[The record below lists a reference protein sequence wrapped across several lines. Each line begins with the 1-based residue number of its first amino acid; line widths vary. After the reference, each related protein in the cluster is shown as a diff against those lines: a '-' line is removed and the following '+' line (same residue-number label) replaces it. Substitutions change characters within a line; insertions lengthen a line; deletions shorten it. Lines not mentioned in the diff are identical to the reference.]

1 MTNTVQPSTP
11 VLALAL
17 FLLAPGAA
25 GPAGQQ
31 PPPPITASIAISA
44 PPYRLTAGDVMD
56 VKFAYNPELNETV
69 TVRPDGRIS
78 LQMIGDVQAQSL
90 TPLEL
95 AANIDE
101 KYSKVLRHPNVSVIV
116 REFAGQKAYVG
127 GEVVAPGTVELR
139 GGLTSLQAILKTG
152 GLKPSAKLDSV
163 ILIRYA
169 GEQQAEAR
177 KLNLKRVL
185 EGREVDPMLSPYDV
199 VFVPRSAIAKV
210 GLFVQQY
217 VDSLIP
223 GNLMFPYN
231 LNTSVTVK

>member
-1 MTNTVQPSTP
+1 MNRPLP
-11 VLALAL
+11 VARVSVAAV
-17 FLLAPGAA
+17 LLLVGAA
-25 GPAGQQ
+25 IDLEGQQ
-31 PPPPITASIAISA
+31 PAAPLTASIAISA

-78 LQMIGDVQAQSL
+78 LQMIGDVQAQTL

-101 KYSKVLRHPNVSVIV
+101 KYSKVLRHPAVSVIV

-185 EGREVDPMLSPYDV
+185 EGRETDPMLSPYDV

>member
-1 MTNTVQPSTP
+1 MNRTLP
-11 VLALAL
+11 VAPVSVAAV
-17 FLLAPGAA
+17 LLLVAA
-25 GPAGQQ
+25 AIDVAGQQ
-31 PPPPITASIAISA
+31 PAAPLTASIAISA
-44 PPYRLTAGDVMD
+44 PSYRLTAGDVMD

-78 LQMIGDVQAQSL
+78 LQMIGDVQAQTL

-101 KYSKVLRHPNVSVIV
+101 KYSKVLRHPAVSVIV

-152 GLKPSAKLDSV
+152 GLKSSAKLDSV

-185 EGREVDPMLSPYDV
+185 EGRETDPMLSPYDV